1 MRLQVPRKNQPW
13 TDLHRRAVI
22 TLNGRMVKHCLMAD
36 EKKGIIKAHSN
47 PLQIDPSTGDLKV
60 VVLKGKVRIV
70 DPLDYDVH
78 YAYTRCDRE

>member
-22 TLNGRMVKHCLMAD
+22 TLNGRMVKYCLMAD
-36 EKKGIIKAHSN
+36 EERGKLKAHAN
-47 PLQIDPSTGDLKV
+47 PLQFDFQTGDLKV
-60 VVLKGKVRIV
+60 IELKGKVRIV
-70 DPLDYDVH
+70 DPLDYDIH